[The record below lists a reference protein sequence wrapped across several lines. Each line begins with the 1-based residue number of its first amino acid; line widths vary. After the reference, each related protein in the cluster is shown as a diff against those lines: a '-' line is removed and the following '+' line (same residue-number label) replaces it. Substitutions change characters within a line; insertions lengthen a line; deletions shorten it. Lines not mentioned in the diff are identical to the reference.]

1 MSWAQ
6 GLCSSQQDPTAGLGN
21 RNQTWWMD
29 LPGFAA
35 CFQNT
40 IAVWVPCLYLWASF
54 PFYYLYL
61 RKNGRGYIRMSAV
74 FKAKMILGFSLS
86 VLCFSTV
93 SYLLWEAS
101 QGVSPA
107 PGLIISPTIQLVTMI
122 LVIFLTQMERMKGV
136 QSSSILMV
144 FWLLSLLSS
153 SLSFSFKVHHATQGG
168 FQEQPF
174 HHLSLYIYFLLVFLE
189 LVLCCFT
196 DPPPFFSNVGSDSNP
211 CPESGASFVSK
222 VTYWWLARLIWKGYW
237 TPLQPEDLWSLA
249 RENSSEEIVDK
260 VKDAW
265 DKYSART
272 QQITKCV
279 RLKRKQTQRENADEM
294 AILLQPKASKSKE
307 LLKSFWT
314 VFGSYFLL
322 ATLCLLTCDVFL
334 FLVPKILSLFLD
346 FINDQDAPLWMGYFY
361 AAAMFFL
368 VCLQTLFEQR
378 YMYICFMLGMRLKT
392 AITGLVYRKIL
403 VLSNAAKNAS
413 SVGEIVNLVSVDV
426 QKLMDLIIY
435 FNGTWLA
442 PIRIIICFVFL
453 WQLLGPSAL
462 SAVVIFLVLIPLN
475 FVISK
480 KRSQLQKAQIKYKD
494 SRAKLTSTI
503 LSDMKVLKLHGWEKN
518 FISKVLGIRT
528 QELQALKM
536 SQLLFSASVAS
547 FQSSTFLISFIVF
560 AVYTLSDKTNVLDA
574 KKAFVSLS
582 LVHILN
588 TAHSFLPFS
597 INAIVQAKVSIRRL
611 ATFLS
616 LEELDPTQVDVNSS
630 DHDPNCIVVTNG
642 TFRWCREGSLCL
654 NRINLTVPQGSL
666 CAVVGQVGAGKSSLL
681 SALLG
686 ELQKMEG
693 SVVMKGTL
701 AFAPQISW
709 IQNASVEDN
718 IVFGGK
724 MERTWYNEVVK
735 ACALQ
740 PDIDSFP
747 AGSQTVIGEKGINLS
762 GGQKQRL
769 SLARAVYTKASVY
782 LLDDPLSAVDAPV
795 GRHIFNQVLGP
806 NGLLK
811 EKTRILVT
819 NSLHILPKVDNI
831 IVMANGELCE
841 MGSWQEL
848 IRKQG
853 AFSDFLRSQNP
864 EDKDNQDLQMTAG
877 HLEDVGNIKRIS
889 TTPVTH
895 DEIPGKTSQP
905 LARRDSCKLTD
916 EQGKRLVT
924 EDKKQKTGRVKISV
938 YLMYL
943 RTAGSFF
950 WVYIVLLFACQQVFS
965 FCRGYWLSLW
975 ANDPISNGTQPHTQ
989 LRVGVFFL
997 LGFTQ
1002 AIGKFGSVAAVFLAG
1017 IVASRKLFQQLL
1029 WDVLRSPMIFFEQ
1042 TPSGNLLNRFSKEM
1056 DAIDS
1061 IIPDKLKSLLSFLFN
1076 LLEIYVV
1083 IVVATPMVLVAIL
1096 PLSALYVAFQVFFV
1110 TTSCQLKRL
1119 EAASR
1124 SPIYSH
1130 ISETFEG
1137 SSLIRAFRAQQRF
1150 IVRNDVRVD
1159 ENQVA
1164 SFPAVVAD
1172 RWLATN
1178 IEILGNSTV
1187 LFAALLAVVYK
1198 PHLSPA
1204 TVGFSISYALQV
1216 TGIMNWMLR
1225 VSAEIDNQ
1233 IMSVERVKDY
1243 SQSPKEAPWTLDD
1256 HLQGGRWPTEGAIE
1270 LRGYSLRYR
1279 PELSL
1284 ALKNIN
1290 LKIKPH
1296 EKVGIVGRTGAGK
1309 SSLMMGLLRLV
1320 EAADG
1325 EIVID
1330 GINIAQMGL
1339 HNLRSKI
1346 TIVPQDPVLFG
1357 GSLRENLDPLNQ
1369 YSDGDIWTALEQTQ
1383 LKSFVSDLP
1392 GQLAYECSEG
1402 GGDLSVGQQQLICLA
1417 RGLLQKAKILI
1428 LDEATAAVDLETD
1441 LQIQS
1446 ILRSQFKECTVLTI
1460 AHRLNAMMEFDR
1472 ILVMRN
1478 GEVAEFDTPEA
1489 LRVQKGLFYK
1499 MAADSGLVR

>member
-1 MSWAQ
+1 MTWVH
-6 GLCSSQQDPTAGLGN
+6 GLCRSQQNPTAGLGN
-21 RNQTWWMD
+21 GNQTRGMD
-29 LPGFAA
+29 LPWLAA

-40 IAVWVPCLYLWASF
+40 VAVWIPCIYLWISF
-54 PFYYLYL
+54 PFYYFYL
-61 RKNGRGYIRMSAV
+61 QKNRRGYIRMSAV
-74 FKAKMILGFSLS
+74 FKAKMILGFVLL
-86 VLCFSTV
+86 VLCFSIIL
-93 SYLLWEAS
+93 YLLWEANR
-101 QGVSPA
+101 GVSPA
-107 PGLIISPTIQLVTMI
+107 PGLIISPTIQLVTMV
-122 LVIFLTQMERMKGV
+122 LVVFLTQMERMKGV
-136 QSSSILMV
+136 QSSGVLMV

-153 SLSFSFKVHHATQGG
+153 SVSSSFKLHQAMEGG
-168 FQEQPF
+168 FHKQPF
-174 HHLSLYIYFLLVFLE
+174 QHLTSYIYFALVLSE

-196 DPPPFFSNVGSDSNP
+196 DPPPFFSKISSDSNP

-222 VTYWWLARLIWKGYW
+222 ITFWWFARLIWKGYW
-237 TPLQPEDLWSLA
+237 APLQPEDLWSLA
-249 RENSSEEIVDK
+249 KENSSEEIMDK

-265 DKYSART
+265 DKRCPKT
-272 QQITKCV
+272 EQMTKFA
-279 RLKRKQTQRENADEM
+279 RLKRRPTQRENADET
-294 AILLQPKASKSKE
+294 AILLQPEASKSKE
-307 LLKSFWT
+307 LLKTFWT
-314 VFGSYFLL
+314 AFGTYFLL
-322 ATLCLLTCDVFL
+322 ATLCLITCDVFL
-334 FLVPKILSLFLD
+334 FLVPKTLSLFLD
-346 FINDQDAPLWMGYFY
+346 FINDQEAPVWIGYFY
-361 AAAMFFL
+361 AAAMFL
-368 VCLQTLFEQR
+368 LACLQTLFEQR
-378 YMYICFMLGMRLKT
+378 YMYMCFILGMRLKT

-403 VLSNAAKNAS
+403 VLSSAAKNS
-413 SVGEIVNLVSVDV
+413 TSVGEIVNLVSVDV

-442 PIRIIICFVFL
+442 PIRIVICFVFL

-462 SAVVIFLVLIPLN
+462 SAVIIFLVLLPLN
-475 FVISK
+475 FGISK
-480 KRSQLQKAQIKYKD
+480 KRRQLQEAQIKYKD
-494 SRAKLTSTI
+494 SRARLTSTI
-503 LSDMKVLKLHGWEKN
+503 LSDMKVLKLHGWEKT

-536 SQLLFSASVAS
+536 SQFLFSASLAS
-547 FQSSTFLISFIVF
+547 FQSSTFLISFISF
-560 AVYTLSDKTNVLDA
+560 AVYTLSDETNVLDA

-582 LVHILN
+582 LINILN

-597 INAIVQAKVSIRRL
+597 INAVVQAKVSIHRI

-616 LEELDPTQVDVNSS
+616 LEELDHAQVDVESS
-630 DHDPNCIVVTNG
+630 DRNPNPIIVTNG
-642 TFRWCREGSLCL
+642 TFSWCREGSPCL
-654 NRINLTVPQGSL
+654 NRINLSVPQGSL

-686 ELQKMEG
+686 ELQRIEG
-693 SVVMKGTL
+693 SVVMKGTI
-701 AFAPQISW
+701 AFVPQIAW

-718 IVFGGK
+718 VIFGRK
-724 MERTWYNEVVK
+724 MERTWYNQVVK

-740 PDIDSFP
+740 PDIDGFP
-747 AGSQTVIGEKGINLS
+747 AGSQTEIGEKGINLS

-782 LLDDPLSAVDAPV
+782 LLDDPLSAVDVPV
-795 GRHIFNQVLGP
+795 GQHIFNQVLGP

-811 EKTRILVT
+811 EKTRVLVT
-819 NSLHILPKVDNI
+819 NTIHILPKVDNI
-831 IVMANGELCE
+831 IMMVNGEVSE

-848 IRKQG
+848 MQKQG
-853 AFSDFLRSQNP
+853 AFADFLRSQNP
-864 EDKDNQDLQMTAG
+864 EEKEDQDLQITTVPPKDAG
-877 HLEDVGNIKRIS
+877 KIKRIS

-895 DEIPGKTSQP
+895 QETPGKSREP
-905 LARRDSCKLTD
+905 LAKRDSYKPTQEEGRRLMAED
-916 EQGKRLVT
+916 E
-924 EDKKQKTGRVKISV
+924 KQKTGRVKISI
-938 YLMYL
+938 YLTYL

-950 WVYIVLLFACQQVFS
+950 CVYIVLLFTCQQVFS
-965 FCRGYWLSLW
+965 FCRVYWLSLW
-975 ANDPISNGTQPHTQ
+975 ANDPVSNGTQPHTQ

-997 LGFTQ
+997 LGVTQ
-1002 AIGKFGSVAAVFLAG
+1002 AIGKFGSIAAVFLAG

-1029 WDVLRSPMIFFEQ
+1029 LDVLRSPMIFFEQ

-1096 PLSALYVAFQVFFV
+1096 PLSALYIAFQVFFV

-1124 SPIYSH
+1124 SPIYSN

-1137 SSLIRAFRAQQRF
+1137 SCLIRAFKVQQRF
-1150 IVRNDVRVD
+1150 IVRNDIKVD
-1159 ENQVA
+1159 ESHKV

-1178 IEILGNSTV
+1178 IEILGNTIV
-1187 LFAALLAVVYK
+1187 LSAALLAVVYK
-1198 PHLSPA
+1198 PHLSPGM
-1204 TVGFSISYALQV
+1204 VGFSISCALQI
-1216 TGIMNWMLR
+1216 TGVLNWMVR
-1225 VSAEIDNQ
+1225 ASAEIDNH
-1233 IMSVERVKDY
+1233 IMSVERVRDY
-1243 SQSPKEAPWTLDD
+1243 SQTPKEAPWTLDD
-1256 HLQGGRWPTEGAIE
+1256 HLQGGSWPTEGAIE
-1270 LRGYSLRYR
+1270 FRGYSLRYR

-1290 LKIKPH
+1290 LKIKPQ

-1309 SSLMMGLLRLV
+1309 SSLVMGLLRLV

-1330 GINIAQMGL
+1330 RINIAEMGL

-1369 YSDGDIWTALEQTQ
+1369 CSDEDIWTALEQTQ
-1383 LKSFVSDLP
+1383 LKTFVSDLP
-1392 GQLAYECSEG
+1392 GQMAYECSEG
-1402 GGDLSVGQQQLICLA
+1402 GGDLSVGQRQLICLA
-1417 RGLLQKAKILI
+1417 RGLLRKAKILI

-1441 LQIQS
+1441 LQIQAT
-1446 ILRSQFKECTVLTI
+1446 IRNHFKECTVLTI

-1472 ILVMRN
+1472 ILVMEN
-1478 GEVAEFDTPEA
+1478 GQVAEFDTPEA
-1489 LRVQKGLFYK
+1489 LRIQKGLFYK
-1499 MAADSGLVR
+1499 MAADSGLLR